1 MSYTLSFT
9 TLRKNNNWKRVL
21 DGDNIK
27 EDLEWDG
34 KMWTDF
40 KWLTLISSGQIVR
53 KQ

>member
-9 TLRKNNNWKRVL
+9 TLRKNNSWKGVL
-21 DGDNIK
+21 EGDNIK
-27 EDLEWDG
+27 EGLEWGG
-34 KMWTDF
+34 KIWTAF